1 MNAMTPSNLEDQLD
15 LYLDVLDNGS
25 FSAAA
30 RLRQLTPSAVARR
43 MDSLEQGLGS
53 TLLVRSTHKVRAT
66 PAGLAFAERAR
77 RIVSE
82 LRQARAEAVSLSTA
96 PEGLIRIDAPVPFGR
111 RHLAPAL
118 VDFLAANPGLDVQL
132 RLIDSFTDTRG
143 ENLGQVDLVLRIGT
157 LPESRLVATRLAS
170 MRRVVCASPAYLK
183 HHGKPASPWNCRSTS
198 AWTGKAWHRHWRG
211 AFSSMGGCS
220 SSGRAACA

>member
-183 HHGKPASPWNCRSTS
+183 HHASLPPPWNCRSTS
-198 AWTGKAWHRHWRG
+198 AWTGKAWRRHWRG
-211 AFSSMGGCS
+211 ASSSMGGCS

>member
-1 MNAMTPSNLEDQLD
+1 MNISGLEDPLD
-15 LYLDVLDNGS
+15 LYLDVLEHGS

-43 MDSLEQGLGS
+43 MDALEQGLGS
-53 TLLVRSTHKVRAT
+53 TLLVRSTHQVRAT

-77 RIVSE
+77 RIVGE

-118 VDFLAANPGLDVQL
+118 ADFLTANPGLDVQL

-157 LPESRLVATRLAS
+157 LPDSRLVATRLAA
-170 MRRVVCASPAYLK
+170 MRRIVCASPAYLE
-183 HHGKPASPWNCRSTS
+183 HYGTPASPSALPGAASTRTPS
-198 AWTGKAWHRHWRG
+198 K
-211 AFSSMGGCS
+211 
-220 SSGRAACA
+220 